1 MNEDVKQEGQH
12 AGQEAR
18 HSTLM
23 RGGARVGLASF
34 GVVHLL
40 IAWIA
45 LRVAWSGGGEASSGG
60 ALEELAEKPLGE
72 TLLWIAVVGLAMLA
86 IWQLM
91 TAAWGYQSERDEKKR
106 TYKRITAIGR
116 AIVYGV
122 LAYSAMRIASGSS
135 SKGDSKQE
143 GLTAQLL
150 SAPAG
155 RLLVAAVGVGILVVA
170 GRHVYRG
177 LSDNFTHDLQTPALI
192 GSTRTAVL
200 AVGRAGYVAKGV
212 AIGIVG
218 LLFGW
223 AAITYD
229 PDKAGGLDD
238 ALSTLREQ
246 PYGPYLLTLVALGLA
261 AFGLFCFAWARYVR
275 TR

>member
-1 MNEDVKQEGQH
+1 
-12 AGQEAR
+12 
-18 HSTLM
+18 M

-72 TLLWIAVVGLAMLA
+72 TLLWIAIVGLVMLA

-91 TAAWGYQSERDEKKR
+91 TAAWGYQSESDEKKR

-150 SAPAG
+150 SVPAG
-155 RLLVAAVGVGILVVA
+155 RLLVAAIGVGILVVA

-192 GSTRTAVL
+192 GSTQTAVL

-223 AAITYD
+223 AAVTYD